1 MSFKIEVL
9 SDQEDKLLERRQ
21 INFKV
26 LHEKSGTPKRIEI
39 RKKLAESL
47 KVDPETVFLRPLQ
60 QKYGRNEAGGTAFI
74 YKSMERAHLVEQE
87 HLINRLKP
95 KEEKKAEKKE
105 AAKEEKKEEK
115 QEPKKEEKKQV
126 AKEAK
131 KEQKKE
137 EK

>member
-21 INFKV
+21 ISFKV
-26 LHEKSGTPKRIEI
+26 IHDKNETPKRIEI
-39 RKKLAESL
+39 RKKLAETL
-47 KVDPETVFLRPLQ
+47 NIDPETVFLRPLQ

-74 YKSMERAHLVEQE
+74 YKSIERAHLVEQK
-87 HLINRLKP
+87 HLIDRLKP
-95 KEEKKAEKKE
+95 REEKKETK
-105 AAKEEKKEEK
+105 KEEKKE
-115 QEPKKEEKKQV
+115 
-126 AKEAK
+126 ATKEAR